1 MPLNNRQPCFL
12 HEQIHPNSVTHPWLA
27 IFASLS
33 PYMYISL
40 AFDNNCEKC
49 ICVALGVQHL
59 RRYLCLVVFVMATWP
74 TGRLEPDIKLF
85 KANRWTKGTTMY
97 PFLNFVEAGDN
108 KFGRVSVDFSLK

>member
-1 MPLNNRQPCFL
+1 
-12 HEQIHPNSVTHPWLA
+12 
-27 IFASLS
+27 
-33 PYMYISL
+33 
-40 AFDNNCEKC
+40 
-49 ICVALGVQHL
+49 
-59 RRYLCLVVFVMATWP
+59 MATWP